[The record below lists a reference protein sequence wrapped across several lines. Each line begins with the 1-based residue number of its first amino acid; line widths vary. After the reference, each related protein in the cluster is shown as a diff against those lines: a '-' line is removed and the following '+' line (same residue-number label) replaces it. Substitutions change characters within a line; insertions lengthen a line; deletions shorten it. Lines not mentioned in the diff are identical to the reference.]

1 MAITKYAFRRP
12 TYSTSN
18 WPDLDDVT
26 NRLSKFFEDPSA
38 FAGVAGDHWMP
49 AVSVSE
55 TADELMLVA
64 ELPGVVEEDLSIEL
78 ENNVLTVSGEKKEVR
93 SEGDEERR
101 YHVWERRFG
110 SFSRSFTLPRSV
122 DGSKIVA
129 VFENGVLDVTLP
141 KVAEAKGRK
150 IEITK

>member
-1 MAITKYAFRRP
+1 MAITKYAVRRP
-12 TYSTSN
+12 MYSTST

-26 NRLSKFFEDPSA
+26 NRLARFFEDPAA
-38 FAGVAGDHWMP
+38 FTGVAGDHWMP
-49 AVSVSE
+49 AVNVSE
-55 TADELMLVA
+55 TAEELTLVA
-64 ELPGVVEEDLSIEL
+64 DLPGIEEEDLSIEL

-122 DGSKIVA
+122 DGSKILA
-129 VFENGVLDVTLP
+129 GFENGVLTITLP